1 MTRSILALP
10 VDARPVTCDQVRL
23 LADIAGWRL
32 SLPQR
37 ELLGHMREP
46 GDRDGLAAWLLEHA
60 DDADGLVL
68 SIDTVVY
75 GGLVPS
81 RLSDE
86 REDVLAA
93 RLGVLAELKRRR
105 PGLPINAFV
114 ATMRIPNNNHCD
126 EERLY
131 WADYGRMIWRWSH
144 HLDRYTVLDG
154 QADLS
159 AAQELQRDI
168 PAEVLDD
175 YRMNRARNNAITERV
190 LDLVAEGV
198 IDRLVLPQDDTAE
211 FGINVAER
219 RALVE
224 RVDRLGIAD
233 RVVVLPGAD
242 EVIWTQVARL
252 IVEAEGVV
260 PRFAID
266 WGQPDIGPAMIARY
280 EDRPLGQTIAAH
292 IAATGGVVADY
303 AEGVTAL
310 HVHTIGAEQGD
321 WAQDRWPETP
331 GPPTAMAWLERLASR
346 ATDGTAA
353 LIDLVHANGGDPE
366 LTALLRQRVP
376 PARLRA
382 YGGWNTA
389 GNSIGS
395 VIAAAAVPTQN
406 QTARR
411 HLLATRFVDD
421 LVYQAD
427 CRQAIRAANIDV
439 ATPAGTEAAIAL
451 FRPRA
456 DAWLAENG
464 FDELT
469 IDDVWFPW
477 ARTFEIGFTLTNRE
491 KPR

>member
-1 MTRSILALP
+1 MTRNILALP

-32 SLPQR
+32 SLPPR
-37 ELLGHMREP
+37 ELLGQMREP
-46 GDRDGLAAWLLEHA
+46 GDRNRLAAWLLKHA
-60 DDADGLVL
+60 EDADGLVL
-68 SIDTVVY
+68 SIDTLVY

-86 REDVLAA
+86 REDTLAA
-93 RLGVLAELKRRR
+93 RLDVLAELKRLR
-105 PGLPINAFV
+105 PALPINAFV

-144 HLDRYTVLDG
+144 HLDRHAVLGDP
-154 QADLS
+154 ADLG
-159 AAQELQRDI
+159 AAQELQREI

-175 YRMNRARNNAITERV
+175 YRINRARNNAITERV

-219 RALVE
+219 RALVK
-224 RVDRLGIAD
+224 RVGRLGIAE

-252 IVEAEGVV
+252 IVESEGTV

-266 WGQPDIGPAMIARY
+266 WSRPDTGPAMIARY
-280 EDRPLGQTIAAH
+280 EDRPLEQTIAAH
-292 IAATGGVVADY
+292 IAATGGVVTEPAADV
-303 AEGVTAL
+303 AAL

-321 WAQDRWPETP
+321 WAQDRWPAASTP
-331 GPPTAMAWLERLASR
+331 AAAIAWLDRLASR
-346 ATDGTAA
+346 TADGNAS
-353 LIDLVHANGGDPE
+353 LIDLAHANGGDPE
-366 LTALLRQRVP
+366 MIALLRQRASL
-376 PARLRA
+376 ARLSA

-395 VIAAAAVPTQN
+395 VIAASALPTRN
-406 QTARR
+406 WKARR

-427 CRQAIRAANIDV
+427 CRQAIRAADINV
-439 ATPAGTEAAIAL
+439 ATPEGTEAAVAL

-464 FDELT
+464 FEDLAIDE
-469 IDDVWFPW
+469 VWFPW
-477 ARTFEIGFTLTNRE
+477 ARTFEIGFTLTSSRNS
-491 KPR
+491 K